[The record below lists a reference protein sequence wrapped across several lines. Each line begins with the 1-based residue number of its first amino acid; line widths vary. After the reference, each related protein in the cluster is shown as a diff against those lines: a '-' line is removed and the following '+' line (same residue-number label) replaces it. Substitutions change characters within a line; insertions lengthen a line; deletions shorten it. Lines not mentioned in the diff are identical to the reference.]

1 MKRLFTLISLFFI
14 VLVLY
19 AQDEDFSQVG
29 IASVY
34 SDQYEGRRTA
44 NGEVFTHEKFTAAH
58 LSIPFGTKVKVT
70 NMKTRKFVIVT
81 INDRGPFVKDRILD
95 LSRAAAF
102 KIDIDP
108 KGTEKVQIQVLKP
121 TKRQRKKN
129 KLTVKSEE
137 PKKEEEP
144 KEEPKK
150 EEPKKEEPKKVET
163 KVVRDTVYV
172 KQVVRDTVYKT
183 KTVYVNNGSQ
193 PTPENHSGIYRII
206 RYEIGPKINI
216 RSGYAIQVGYYHVPE
231 NAYALYKRLR
241 KKYKTNIYLHRTKEE
256 GQYAYRLLFGVY
268 THKSQALR
276 MLPGIRRY
284 HRDAFIQDYS
294 TLEQ

>member
-1 MKRLFTLISLFFI
+1 MKRFVTLISLFFI

-19 AQDEDFSQVG
+19 AQNENFSQVG

-81 INDRGPFVKDRILD
+81 INDRGPFVKDRVLD

-129 KLTVKSEE
+129 KLVKND
-137 PKKEEEP
+137 PP
-144 KEEPKK
+144 KEEPKEVEK
-150 EEPKKEEPKKVET
+150 PKEEPKKVET
-163 KVVRDTVYV
+163 KIVRDTVFV
-172 KQVVRDTVYKT
+172 KQIVRDTVYKT

-193 PTPENHSGIYRII
+193 QATNDNHSGIYRII

-216 RSGYAIQVGYYHVPE
+216 RNGYAIQMGYYHVPE

-241 KKYKTNIYLHRTKEE
+241 RKYKTNIYLHRTKEE

-268 THKSQALR
+268 SSRTKALR